1 MKKIIVWLKRIVWK
15 VLWFL
20 SKHYYIAVDFFFF
33 SFFFWICKNWNCN
46 LIMWR
51 CNMFFSIAW
60 EKGHIGNYW
69 KSFSKKILKE
79 LCKLKVASAWFWNQ
93 FIHKVSHEH
102 KRNEVQSY
110 SHKFNSSCASGRT
123 SFQRAII
130 RHNCRYFSML
140 FYGGNLIYILYMC
153 VICVCCHHY
162 FFIKDCCIL

>member
-1 MKKIIVWLKRIVWK
+1 MIETHRLKNIVIFIQTLLYCYW
-15 VLWFL
+15 
-20 SKHYYIAVDFFFF
+20 FFFLF
-33 SFFFWICKNWNCN
+33 FFFWICKNWNCN

-130 RHNCRYFSML
+130 RHNRRYFSML

-153 VICVCCHHY
+153 VICVCCNHY